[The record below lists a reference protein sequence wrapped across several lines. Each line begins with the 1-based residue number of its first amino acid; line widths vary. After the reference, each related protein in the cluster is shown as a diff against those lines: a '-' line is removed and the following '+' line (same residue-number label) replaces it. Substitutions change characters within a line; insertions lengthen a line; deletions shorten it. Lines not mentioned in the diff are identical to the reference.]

1 MRCRR
6 AAAPCESSQLPRG
19 AHSATRC
26 NVVAPKAKG
35 RIGATGRGLSFGAAV
50 PHLGQLVTASAIRED
65 SRAGKSANVTPRSCG
80 QRSLDRVSDAE
91 GALDQSLFD
100 LAQIIPDHEFRFVD
114 QFLAALVPMTA
125 TVIVHAQGMGLV
137 RRIFRRFAVRAGGS
151 RPEGPSVFLV
161 TAIVA
166 TMLATHFLEV
176 VAWAGFYILTGLI
189 PNSDLAMQFS
199 MANYSTLGSGMSLPD
214 RWRGLAG
221 FEAMTSMLM
230 FGWSTAVL
238 AAVVQKANSAAD

>member
-1 MRCRR
+1 MPQGSR
-6 AAAPCESSQLPRG
+6 AVRIVTVGTTREQCDKVQCLCTKGHEPIRSDGTRPVLWGNGAALLVICSLRLGPARIRAQANLPR
-19 AHSATRC
+19 SRL
-26 NVVAPKAKG
+26 PRK
-35 RIGATGRGLSFGAAV
+35 RRG
-50 PHLGQLVTASAIRED
+50 
-65 SRAGKSANVTPRSCG
+65 
-80 QRSLDRVSDAE
+80 LDRVSTAE

-100 LAQIIPDHEFRFVD
+100 LTQIIPTHEFRFVD

-137 RRIFRRFAVRAGGS
+137 RREFKRFAGRESGPRS
-151 RPEGPSVFLV
+151 EGPSVILV

-176 VAWAGFYILTGLI
+176 VAWAGFYIVTGLI
-189 PNSDLAMQFS
+189 PNTDTAMQFS
-199 MANYSTLGSGMSLPD
+199 MANYSTLGSGIALAE

-238 AAVVQKANSAAD
+238 AAVVQKANNVAS